1 MTWIFELLIIFN
13 HLYREYIIINDIRI
27 PKDIKV
33 IIKWRHQGKEGE
45 NYSSSLNKKKI
56 VNSAFRKTWSKYSN
70 AALLGLLVYFD
81 IMARN
86 PMLKFGIKRVCM
98 LNHVQ
103 LFGTPWTVA
112 HLAPLSMGFFQARI
126 LEWVAISFPRGSS
139 WPVSPALAGR
149 FITTEPPES
158 WGKSQT
164 RNLERWSQPMVTI
177 APDRQV
183 QSPWFFFFR

>member
-13 HLYREYIIINDIRI
+13 HLYREYIIINNIRI

-70 AALLGLLVYFD
+70 AVLLGLLVYFD

-103 LFGTPWTVA
+103 LFGTPWTVRKGKNLWKSA
-112 HLAPLSMGFFQARI
+112 FEMRAPSPPPMITASYFHILVSSLLLSMGGANDLLLTSRM
-126 LEWVAISFPRGSS
+126 WH
-139 WPVSPALAGR
+139 
-149 FITTEPPES
+149 
-158 WGKSQT
+158 K
-164 RNLERWSQPMVTI
+164 
-177 APDRQV
+177 
-183 QSPWFFFFR
+183 